1 MQDETMVK
9 DIIDSYK
16 SDLEKVEKYLVGEY
30 ESGKSKP
37 TLFGQSYG

>member
-16 SDLEKVEKYLVGEY
+16 SDLEKVEKYFDISRRRLE
-30 ESGKSKP
+30 E
-37 TLFGQSYG
+37 TINNLC